1 MTEISRTR
9 ASGAHFVYVEL
20 KRRILDL
27 ELEPG
32 QRLYEPGLAKSL
44 DVSRTPLREAVRRLI
59 TENLL
64 EQQPTGGVVVPRL
77 DPKAVV
83 ELYDVRAALEGLMA
97 AEACKAAAQTDLDEL
112 GSLVARNAA
121 LVNFAEDAMNAGKS
135 LHARIGAIADNSWAL
150 RLHDQLADQLQRYRV
165 YTNHT
170 QQRREQALAEHR
182 LIVEAIGSGD
192 PGHARDVAF
201 DHVISARDEA
211 IRAITAEPLPRASTG
226 SATPGD
232 QGAGAPQ

>member
-9 ASGAHFVYVEL
+9 ASGAHFVYLEL
-20 KRRILDL
+20 KRQILDL

-77 DPKAVV
+77 DAKAVV
-83 ELYDVRAALEGLMA
+83 ELYDVRASLEGLMA
-97 AEACKAAAQTDLDEL
+97 AEACKKATPADLEEL
-112 GSLVARNAA
+112 GSLVDRNAA
-121 LVNFAEDAMNAGKS
+121 LVNFADDAMNAGKS
-135 LHARIGAIADNSWAL
+135 LHAKIGVIANNSWAQ

-182 LIVEAIGSGD
+182 LIFEAIGNGD
-192 PGHARDVAF
+192 PGHARDVAH

-211 IRAITAEPLPRASTG
+211 IRAISADTG
-226 SATPGD
+226 R
-232 QGAGAPQ
+232 